1 MRGAWKEAE
10 GLIFS
15 VLGSAWCLCHS
26 DECIKVSAVCMYC
39 LSCVCVCMRAHVQ
52 FSKRRPLHVAEKS
65 EVVAT
70 HPGSAAESTNATFD
84 EVFGMPLSL
93 EGGFP

>member
-1 MRGAWKEAE
+1 M
-10 GLIFS
+10 
-15 VLGSAWCLCHS
+15 LGVCGHS

-39 LSCVCVCMRAHVQ
+39 LSCVCVCVCVCVCMRAHVQ

-70 HPGSAAESTNATFD
+70 PPGSAAESTNATFD
-84 EVFGMPLSL
+84 EVFMPLSL